1 MTILEIGISFPTLV
15 DRRSRHY
22 MTVLPSSIVRRVVK
36 TQRNERSH
44 FYHRRPIVT
53 SAGKRQEETNRNVGT
68 CQEKTDRNVGNAH
81 PYSSR

>member
-1 MTILEIGISFPTLV
+1 MK
-15 DRRSRHY
+15 
-22 MTVLPSSIVRRVVK
+22 VLPSSIVRRVVE
-36 TQRNERSH
+36 TQRNERRH

-53 SAGKRQEETNRNVGT
+53 SAGKCQEETDCNIGT